1 MYFSFVLRQKKR
13 YQKKNSRLHFRGY
26 SDTAIAGR
34 GSNSLRSDNRPLPGP
49 DSAYA
54 DAPTVRPGDH
64 AAKGGGELCSVRGL
78 GVDILDKKRAKC
90 ENMKC

>member
-34 GSNSLRSDNRPLPGP
+34 GSNSLL
-49 DSAYA
+49 

-64 AAKGGGELCSVRGL
+64 AAKRGEELYNVRGL
-78 GVDILDKKRAKC
+78 GVDILDK
-90 ENMKC
+90 

>member
-34 GSNSLRSDNRPLPGP
+34 GSNSLRSNNSPLPGP
-49 DSAYA
+49 DSAYV

-64 AAKGGGELCSVRGL
+64 AAKREEELYNVRGL
-78 GVDILDKKRAKC
+78 GVDILDK
-90 ENMKC
+90 

>member
-34 GSNSLRSDNRPLPGP
+34 GSNSLRSNNRPFPGP
-49 DSAYA
+49 DSAYV
-54 DAPTVRPGDH
+54 DAPTTMPEGCAVI
-64 AAKGGGELCSVRGL
+64 GEDDWV
-78 GVDILDKKRAKC
+78 
-90 ENMKC
+90 M